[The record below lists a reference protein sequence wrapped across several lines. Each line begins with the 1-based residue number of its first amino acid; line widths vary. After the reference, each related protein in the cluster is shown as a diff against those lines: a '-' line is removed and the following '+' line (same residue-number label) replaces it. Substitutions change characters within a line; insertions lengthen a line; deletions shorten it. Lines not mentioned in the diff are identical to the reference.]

1 MPLPLLVPLPRLS
14 LSGFYPEYAVLKRLL
29 NEVLLLKPPL
39 EINEKWNEESD
50 NALLKFKSLYFSKYK
65 QNLPSYGLI
74 TEELFVA
81 LGKELKEMS
90 ETKFQKLIKDLNDP
104 QWTLI
109 LTGKIYEVRAI
120 GKKVDLALAELFTK
134 NGIVEGASQPL
145 AVIKRVGLG
154 LKDNH
159 FYLKD
164 GQLHTIH
171 IYNDSTASKSTGV
184 YIPNEFSLIEY
195 LGGRMANVTAT
206 NPATKQIIR
215 ASHILIDS
223 EIQFDTKKKTSSE
236 LAKDKIKIED
246 RLRKNKQIINA
257 KGSRYIGDTGG
268 PQGNTTSYL
277 HAHLAI
283 LKDAKSMSAALEK
296 KYKNNQ
302 LGEDQDS
309 SSKQYLGDFRN
320 LVKIA

>member
-39 EINEKWNEESD
+39 EINEKWNKESD
-50 NALLKFKSLYFSKYK
+50 DAVLKFKSLYFSKYK

-145 AVIKRVGLG
+145 GKNRIGLG

-164 GQLHTIH
+164 GHLHTIH

-195 LGGRMANVTAT
+195 LGGKAGSVIAT
-206 NPATKQIIR
+206 NPRTKQIIR

-223 EIQFDTKKKTSSE
+223 EIQFDTKKKTNAE
-236 LAKDKIKIED
+236 LAKDKIKIENQ
-246 RLRKNKQIINA
+246 LRKNKQITNP

-268 PQGNTTSYL
+268 PQGHTTNYL
-277 HAHLAI
+277 HAHLTI
-283 LKDAKSMSAALEK
+283 LKDAKSMKLALEK
-296 KYKNNQ
+296 KYKNTP
-302 LGEDQDS
+302 LGEDYDS

-320 LVKIA
+320 LVKIT

>member
-39 EINEKWNEESD
+39 EINEKWNKESD
-50 NALLKFKSLYFSKYK
+50 NAVLKFKSLYFSKYK

-134 NGIVEGASQPL
+134 NGIVEGVSQPL
-145 AVIKRVGLG
+145 GKNRIGLG

-164 GQLHTIH
+164 GHLHTIH

-184 YIPNEFSLIEY
+184 YIPNEFSLITI
-195 LGGRMANVTAT
+195 GA
-206 NPATKQIIR
+206 
-215 ASHILIDS
+215 
-223 EIQFDTKKKTSSE
+223 SSE
-236 LAKDKIKIED
+236 KAKLLKIKETHFYFESDFRRISANLTK
-246 RLRKNKQIINA
+246 LRKQRFLRIA
-257 KGSRYIGDTGG
+257 KSFVF
-268 PQGNTTSYL
+268 NTT
-277 HAHLAI
+277 
-283 LKDAKSMSAALEK
+283 
-296 KYKNNQ
+296 N
-302 LGEDQDS
+302 
-309 SSKQYLGDFRN
+309 
-320 LVKIA
+320 